1 MQAQERDVPGTG
13 AATASESLFRS
24 AVSTLQAKSIAI
36 VGASERARWPSEIF
50 KNLREFGY
58 PGRIVLVNPRQKEVY
73 GQRCFPSL
81 RDLPEPVEHAL
92 VIVPAAAVAGV
103 LTAAEET
110 GVESATVYAS
120 MLGDGDEPESK
131 VRGAWLKDFTAKSRL
146 RVAGPNCMGAYSY
159 RERLFGYPNADLCRL
174 APGPVACIFQ
184 SGGLIQF
191 WMKAAAERGLRYSY
205 CITSGNEPD
214 LGLADYLNFVI
225 DDPHTRQIVLF
236 VEGIRR
242 PQAFMHAAGRALAM
256 GKPILAIKTGVTAQS
271 RAASRSHT
279 GAIAGDYAA
288 YLAMCERYGI
298 VNHRSLDD
306 LVETALAFEGGRLP
320 KGPRIAFV
328 TTSGATVDLLYD
340 YAAAEGAAMPD
351 FTDETKA
358 ALLPMMQEGI
368 APKNPLDVGIPSTLE
383 VAAKICETAARDPN
397 IDMVAWA
404 SPMPR
409 KGEGWVDVA
418 PLRQLLTKTDKP
430 VVGFGRVIQQL
441 SDDHLAA
448 QEAAGF
454 PFLQG
459 IEPTIR
465 ALDGLWFHAAR
476 RGRRPPTPPP
486 APPSDLSPATL
497 QATLARYGIAL
508 PKSHAVANAAEAVTA
523 AERIGFP
530 VALKIRSPNILHKTE
545 VGGVALALQNRD
557 AVQAAAEAL
566 AASARAA
573 QPSARIDGFLVQ
585 EMVSGIEA
593 IVGARDDPLY
603 GPLLLVGSGGV
614 LVELVAD
621 AALRL
626 LPVTAHEVSTMVDGL
641 KLARRLSGFRGQ
653 AAADRAAFEAAALAL
668 GRFFLD
674 HRARINDIEINPL
687 MVRADN
693 PGPVRDRQSK
703 ASTPAGADTSA
714 VAVDV
719 RVLWREDAEGA

>member
-1 MQAQERDVPGTG
+1 MQARERDG
-13 AATASESLFRS
+13 AGTASLEQSLFRS
-24 AVSTLQAKSIAI
+24 AVTTLQAKSLAI

-50 KNLREFGY
+50 RNLREFGY
-58 PGRIVLVNPRQKEVY
+58 SGRIALVNPRQKEVF

-81 RDLPEPVEHAL
+81 RDLPEPVDHAL
-92 VIVPAAAVAGV
+92 VIVPAAFVPEV
-103 LTAAEET
+103 LTAAEER
-110 GVESATVYAS
+110 GVGSATVYAS
-120 MLGDGDEPESK
+120 MIGDGDDPQSQA
-131 VRGAWLKDFTAKSRL
+131 RGAWLADFTAGSRL

-159 RERLFGYPNADLCRL
+159 RERLFGYPNTDLCRL

-225 DDPHTRQIVLF
+225 DDPHTRQVVLF
-236 VEGIRR
+236 VEGVRR

-256 GKPILAIKTGVTAQS
+256 GKPILAIKT
-271 RAASRSHT
+271 
-279 GAIAGDYAA
+279 
-288 YLAMCERYGI
+288 
-298 VNHRSLDD
+298 
-306 LVETALAFEGGRLP
+306 
-320 KGPRIAFV
+320 FV

-383 VAAKICETAARDPN
+383 VAAKTCETAARDPN

-409 KGEGWVDVA
+409 KGETWGDVA

-430 VVGFGRVIQQL
+430 VVGFGRVIQQVG
-441 SDDHLAA
+441 DDHLAA

-476 RGRRPPTPPP
+476 RGRAPPTPPT

-497 QATLARYGIAL
+497 EATLARYGIAL

-523 AERIGFP
+523 AERIGYP
-530 VALKIRSPNILHKTE
+530 VALKIRSRDILHKTE
-545 VGGVALALQNRD
+545 VGGVTLALQSRD

-593 IVGARDDPLY
+593 IVGARNDPLY

-641 KLARRLSGFRGQ
+641 KLAQRLSGFRGGP
-653 AAADRAAFEAAALAL
+653 AADRAALEAAALAL

-693 PGPVRDRQSK
+693 PGPIRDRQSK
-703 ASTPAGADTSA
+703 ASTPAGADPSV

>member
-1 MQAQERDVPGTG
+1 MKRDVPGTG
-13 AATASESLFRS
+13 AAKAETSLFRS
-24 AVSTLQAKSIAI
+24 AVSTLKARSLAI
-36 VGASERARWPSEIF
+36 VGASERARWPSDIF

-58 PGRIVLVNPRQKEVY
+58 PGSVVLVNPRQREVY
-73 GQRCFPSL
+73 GQPCFPSL
-81 RDLPEPVEHAL
+81 RDLPAPVDHAL
-92 VIVPAAAVAGV
+92 VIVPAAAVPGV
-103 LTAAEET
+103 LTDAEEA
-110 GVESATVYAS
+110 GVKSATVYAA
-120 MLGDGDEPESK
+120 MMGDGEEPESK
-131 VRGAWLKDFTAKSRL
+131 ARGAWLKDFVATSRL

-159 RERLFGYPNADLCRL
+159 RERLFGYPNTELCQL
-174 APGPVACIFQ
+174 APGGVACIFQ
-184 SGGLIQF
+184 SGGTIQF
-191 WMKAAAERGLRYSY
+191 WMKAAVERGLRFSY

-225 DDPHTRQIVLF
+225 GDPHTRQIVLF

-242 PQAFMHAAGRALAM
+242 PRAFMHAAGRALAM

-320 KGPRIAFV
+320 KGPRIGFV
-328 TTSGATVDLLYD
+328 TTSGGAVDLLYD

-409 KGEGWVDVA
+409 KGETWGDA
-418 PLRQLLTKTDKP
+418 AALRQLLTKTDKP

-441 SDDHLAA
+441 SDDHLAE
-448 QEAAGF
+448 QQAAGL

-465 ALDGLWFHAAR
+465 ALAGLWFHAAR
-476 RGRRPPTPPP
+476 RGRAAAPPP
-486 APPSDLSPATL
+486 PPPPSDLSPATL
-497 QATLARYGIAL
+497 EATLARYGIAL
-508 PKSHAVANAAEAVTA
+508 PKSRAVADAAEAVSA

-530 VALKIRSPNILHKTE
+530 VALKIRSRDILHKTE
-545 VGGVALALQNRD
+545 VGGVALGLQDRE
-557 AVQAAAEAL
+557 AVQAAAQAL

-585 EMVSGIEA
+585 EMVLGIETV
-593 IVGARDDPLY
+593 VGARDDPLY
-603 GPLLLVGSGGV
+603 GPLSLVGSGGV
-614 LVELVAD
+614 LVELAAD

-626 LPVTAHEVSTMVDGL
+626 LPVPAGEVSTMVDGL
-641 KLARRLSGFRGQ
+641 KLAQRLSGFRGQ
-653 AAADRAAFEAAALAL
+653 PAADRAAFEAAAFAL

-674 HRARINDIEINPL
+674 HRARIKDIEINPL
-687 MVRADN
+687 MVRAPN
-693 PGPVRDRQSK
+693 QSPVHDPQSK
-703 ASTPAGADTSA
+703 VQKPAGADPSV

-719 RVLWREDAEGA
+719 RVLWRELGEGT

>member
-1 MQAQERDVPGTG
+1 
-13 AATASESLFRS
+13 
-24 AVSTLQAKSIAI
+24 
-36 VGASERARWPSEIF
+36 
-50 KNLREFGY
+50 
-58 PGRIVLVNPRQKEVY
+58 
-73 GQRCFPSL
+73 
-81 RDLPEPVEHAL
+81 
-92 VIVPAAAVAGV
+92 
-103 LTAAEET
+103 
-110 GVESATVYAS
+110 
-120 MLGDGDEPESK
+120 
-131 VRGAWLKDFTAKSRL
+131 
-146 RVAGPNCMGAYSY
+146 
-159 RERLFGYPNADLCRL
+159 
-174 APGPVACIFQ
+174 
-184 SGGLIQF
+184 
-191 WMKAAAERGLRYSY
+191 MKAAAERGLRYSY

-271 RAASRSHT
+271 RAASQSHT

-306 LVETALAFEGGRLP
+306 LVEAALAFEGGRLP

-409 KGEGWVDVA
+409 KGETWGDVA

-430 VVGFGRVIQQL
+430 VVGFGRVIQQVG
-441 SDDHLAA
+441 DDHLAA

-476 RGRRPPTPPP
+476 RGRAPPTPPT

-497 QATLARYGIAL
+497 EATLARYGIAL
-508 PKSHAVANAAEAVTA
+508 PKSHAVANAAEAVA
-523 AERIGFP
+523 AADRIGFP
-530 VALKIRSPNILHKTE
+530 VALKIRSRDILHKTE
-545 VGGVALALQNRD
+545 VGGVALDLQNRD

-593 IVGARDDPLY
+593 IVGARNDPLY

-626 LPVTAHEVSTMVDGL
+626 LPVTTHEVSTMVDGL
-641 KLARRLSGFRGQ
+641 KLAQRLSGFRGRP
-653 AAADRAAFEAAALAL
+653 AADRAALEAAALGL

-674 HRARINDIEINPL
+674 HRARISDIEINPL
-687 MVRADN
+687 MVRAN
-693 PGPVRDRQSK
+693 TPARDPQFK
-703 ASTPAGADTSA
+703 ASKLISAEAGA

>member
-1 MQAQERDVPGTG
+1 
-13 AATASESLFRS
+13 
-24 AVSTLQAKSIAI
+24 
-36 VGASERARWPSEIF
+36 
-50 KNLREFGY
+50 
-58 PGRIVLVNPRQKEVY
+58 
-73 GQRCFPSL
+73 
-81 RDLPEPVEHAL
+81 
-92 VIVPAAAVAGV
+92 
-103 LTAAEET
+103 
-110 GVESATVYAS
+110 
-120 MLGDGDEPESK
+120 
-131 VRGAWLKDFTAKSRL
+131 
-146 RVAGPNCMGAYSY
+146 
-159 RERLFGYPNADLCRL
+159 
-174 APGPVACIFQ
+174 
-184 SGGLIQF
+184 
-191 WMKAAAERGLRYSY
+191 
-205 CITSGNEPD
+205 
-214 LGLADYLNFVI
+214 
-225 DDPHTRQIVLF
+225 
-236 VEGIRR
+236 
-242 PQAFMHAAGRALAM
+242 
-256 GKPILAIKTGVTAQS
+256 
-271 RAASRSHT
+271 
-279 GAIAGDYAA
+279 
-288 YLAMCERYGI
+288 
-298 VNHRSLDD
+298 
-306 LVETALAFEGGRLP
+306 
-320 KGPRIAFV
+320 
-328 TTSGATVDLLYD
+328 
-340 YAAAEGAAMPD
+340 MPD

-383 VAAKICETAARDPN
+383 VAAKLCETAARDPN

-409 KGEGWVDVA
+409 KGETWGDVA
-418 PLRQLLTKTDKP
+418 PLRQLLAKTDKP
-430 VVGFGRVIQQL
+430 IVGFGRVIQQL

-486 APPSDLSPATL
+486 APRSDLSPATL

-530 VALKIRSPNILHKTE
+530 VALKIRSRDILHKTE
-545 VGGVALALQNRD
+545 VGGVALDLQNRD

-593 IVGARDDPLY
+593 IVGARQDPLY

-614 LVELVAD
+614 LVELAAD

-641 KLARRLSGFRGQ
+641 KLAQHLSGFRGRP
-653 AAADRAAFEAAALAL
+653 AADRPALEAAALAL

-687 MVRADN
+687 MVRDN
-693 PGPVRDRQSK
+693 NPARDRQFK
-703 ASTPAGADTSA
+703 ASNPAGAAASA

-719 RVLWREDAEGA
+719 RVLWREDAQGA

>member
-1 MQAQERDVPGTG
+1 MQAQERNVLVTGT
-13 AATASESLFRS
+13 ATATESLFRS
-24 AVSTLQAKSIAI
+24 AVSTLTAKSLAI

-50 KNLREFGY
+50 RNLREFGY
-58 PGRIVLVNPRQKEVY
+58 PGRIALVNPRQKSVF

-81 RDLPEPVEHAL
+81 RDLPEPVDHAL
-92 VIVPAAAVAGV
+92 VIVPAPGV
-103 LTAAEET
+103 PDVLMAAEES
-110 GVESATVYAS
+110 GIGSATVYAS
-120 MLGDGDEPESK
+120 MLGDGDAPESK
-131 VRGAWLKDFTAKSRL
+131 TRGAWLEDFTAKSRL

-191 WMKAAAERGLRYSY
+191 WMKAAADRGLRYSY

-236 VEGIRR
+236 IEGIRR

-256 GKPILAIKTGVTAQS
+256 GKPILAIKTGVTAKS
-271 RAASRSHT
+271 RAASQSHT

-320 KGPRIAFV
+320 KG
-328 TTSGATVDLLYD
+328 
-340 YAAAEGAAMPD
+340 
-351 FTDETKA
+351 
-358 ALLPMMQEGI
+358 I

-383 VAAKICETAARDPN
+383 VAAKICETAARDRN

-409 KGEGWVDVA
+409 KGEAWGDA
-418 PLRQLLTKTDKP
+418 AALRQLLTKTDKP

-441 SDDHLAA
+441 SDDHLAE
-448 QEAAGF
+448 QQAAGL

-465 ALDGLWFHAAR
+465 ALAGLWFHAAH
-476 RGRRPPTPPP
+476 RGRAPAPPPP
-486 APPSDLSPATL
+486 APPSDLSPTTL
-497 QATLARYGIAL
+497 EATLARYGIAL
-508 PKSHAVANAAEAVTA
+508 PKSRAVADAAEAVSA

-530 VALKIRSPNILHKTE
+530 VALKIRSPDVLHKTE
-545 VGGVALALQNRD
+545 IGGVALGLQNRE

-585 EMVSGIEA
+585 EMVSGIET
-593 IVGARDDPLY
+593 IVGARDDPFY

-614 LVELVAD
+614 LVELAAD

-626 LPVTAHEVSTMVDGL
+626 LPVAAGEVSTMVDSL
-641 KLARRLSGFRGQ
+641 KLAQRLSGFRGQ
-653 AAADRAAFEAAALAL
+653 PAADRAAFEAAAFAL

-674 HRARINDIEINPL
+674 HRARIKDLEINPL
-687 MVRADN
+687 MVRAPN
-693 PGPVRDRQSK
+693 QSPVHDPQSK
-703 ASTPAGADTSA
+703 VQKPAGVDPSV

-719 RVLWREDAEGA
+719 RVLWREPGEGT